1 MADAATNEPRITG
14 SVPLYKSVEPLNRQ
28 KHATY
33 GVNNV
38 KEPFGFLRDW
48 HFVPA
53 IAAEFGVA
61 SGSFPIVFLGDK
73 KMPVLVMGLRQGSN
87 LFITEDGQFEA
98 DHYVPAYVRRY
109 PFVSASNPGDQPS
122 TVCVDVDAEFV
133 VDKDPQ
139 QPFFD
144 DKGEPTEYT
153 KQAVDFVSAFERDAQ
168 ITEAFVQRLVAL
180 DLLEKKEIKVANPQD
195 PENPVTVADY
205 FGVSVEKLQALPD
218 DKVLE
223 MHKNNDLSVIHAHLA
238 SLQRWERIMRRVA
251 VKANEEQAAQG

>member
-122 TVCVDVDAEFV
+122 TVCVDVDA
-133 VDKDPQ
+133 
-139 QPFFD
+139 
-144 DKGEPTEYT
+144 
-153 KQAVDFVSAFERDAQ
+153 
-168 ITEAFVQRLVAL
+168 
-180 DLLEKKEIKVANPQD
+180 
-195 PENPVTVADY
+195 
-205 FGVSVEKLQALPD
+205 
-218 DKVLE
+218 
-223 MHKNNDLSVIHAHLA
+223 
-238 SLQRWERIMRRVA
+238 
-251 VKANEEQAAQG
+251 